1 MLAVEPLSI
10 ATTVAS
16 ATGGLATRNFNFMA
30 STPASTTPS
39 TTSTKPS
46 KSVQKPSKPKSS
58 SKSKEDMLSSL
69 GLLPAASKIK
79 VKSCDPTAGLTLGGV
94 PVTPEKLA
102 NLTPM
107 DLDEHVLMRNGEPLA
122 IDELAELLGME
133 EDYEAIDDDT
143 YGLDGNQDED
153 ELILGMIENGM
164 LDFFLQNMDVGDAM

>member
-1 MLAVEPLSI
+1 
-10 ATTVAS
+10 
-16 ATGGLATRNFNFMA
+16 
-30 STPASTTPS
+30 
-39 TTSTKPS
+39 
-46 KSVQKPSKPKSS
+46 
-58 SKSKEDMLSSL
+58 
-69 GLLPAASKIK
+69 
-79 VKSCDPTAGLTLGGV
+79 
-94 PVTPEKLA
+94 
-102 NLTPM
+102 M